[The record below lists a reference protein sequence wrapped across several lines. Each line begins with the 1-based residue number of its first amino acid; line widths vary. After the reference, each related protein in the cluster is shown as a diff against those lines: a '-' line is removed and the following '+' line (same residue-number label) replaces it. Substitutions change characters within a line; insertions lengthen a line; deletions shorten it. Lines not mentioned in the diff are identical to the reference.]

1 MNTYWISLPCDLL
14 SSLASFQCSL
24 LHHLH
29 LSSDLGL
36 SKYVNQHSHLNL
48 SRNVRLSVL
57 YDLDFNTKY
66 PFKFQQNHRWMT
78 CCPPQLPKNAPS
90 FFPLLYMA
98 WSCWITTLH
107 SWFTWLLFREGENRH
122 QFQSNFE
129 ANQPPIPLSPFQGQ
143 GSFVAQTTQRPYTK
157 LTLYCP

>member
-1 MNTYWISLPCDLL
+1 MSSSFTILDLFYAVTPCSRPLTPFFGG
-14 SSLASFQCSL
+14 ST
-24 LHHLH
+24 HHGFH
-29 LSSDLGL
+29 P
-36 SKYVNQHSHLNL
+36 
-48 SRNVRLSVL
+48 
-57 YDLDFNTKY
+57 KY

-78 CCPPQLPKNAPS
+78 CCPPQLPTNAPS
-90 FFPLLYMA
+90 FLPLLYMA

-129 ANQPPIPLSPFQGQ
+129 ANQPSIPLSPFQGQ
-143 GSFVAQTTQRPYTK
+143 GSFVTQTTQRPYTK